1 VRPPSTPIPPP
12 ERGASVTVAGVRVRE
27 LLEIDLLRDAG
38 VHVVAGRHRLDDEVR
53 WVHTGEIADIA
64 QYLSGGEALLTAAT
78 GLRGSEADR
87 RRYVRELREAGVACV
102 IIELGR
108 ALREIPSEMVDEA
121 GKDGGLVL
129 ASLEREVPF
138 VAVTQ
143 RAHTM
148 LVSSAHVMLKRAIE
162 VDDALNQ
169 LILDGA
175 PLLSVLELL
184 AERLGNPVVLE
195 DGARRVIAHGGA
207 SGSVTPLLHAWQAHS
222 RQDHQLDRSAAVQ
235 QTKEPRRCA
244 WSSIAVRG
252 EDWGRLHVVEI
263 DNPLDDLARLTL
275 GRAAASIALYLMS
288 ERDATRGDAA
298 EHSLIGGLLRADQF
312 NGREFMARASG
323 LGIALDGDLVTMIVG
338 TDHLPGDER
347 DPEALDAGVVEVR
360 RALREGRWPAVVGAL
375 GGGVGV
381 VAAAD
386 PPKGLERATADLAAA
401 LAPWWAPGAALQI
414 GVSRRC
420 RAAQLPQAQA
430 EARAA
435 QRLGPVSG
443 SGPVHLYD
451 DLVLYRLL
459 SPLSTG
465 PGLANFVEG
474 ELGPLL
480 SHEGQQRAELLHT
493 LNAYLQA
500 NGNKIATAQAL
511 HLQRRS
517 VYYRLERIEE
527 LLGRSL
533 DDPEQ
538 RVRLYVAL
546 RAHEILEARVDPPD
560 ARSS

>member
-1 VRPPSTPIPPP
+1 V
-12 ERGASVTVAGVRVRE
+12 GASATVAEVRVRE
-27 LLEIDLLRDAG
+27 LLKINLLQDAG
-38 VHVVAGRHRLDDEVR
+38 VHVVAGRHRLDDDVR

-64 QYLSGGEALLTAAT
+64 QYLSGGEVLLTAAT

-87 RRYVRELREAGVACV
+87 RRYVRELRETGVACV

-108 ALREIPSEMVDEA
+108 ALREIPIEMVDEA
-121 GKDGGLVL
+121 GRGEGLVL
-129 ASLEREVPF
+129 AALDREVPF

-148 LVSSAHVMLKRAIE
+148 LVRSAHLTLQRAIE
-162 VDDALNQ
+162 IDDALNQ

-184 AERLGNPVVLE
+184 AERLSNPVVLE

-222 RQDHQLDRSAAVQ
+222 RQDHHLDRSASVQ
-235 QTKEPRRCA
+235 HTKEPRRCA
-244 WSSIAVRG
+244 WSAIAVRG
-252 EDWGRLHVVEI
+252 EDWGRLHVIEV

-288 ERDATRGDAA
+288 ERDAARGDAA

-323 LGIALDGDLVTMIVG
+323 LGITLDGDLVTMMVS
-338 TDHLPGDER
+338 TDHLASDAHDAVP
-347 DPEALDAGVVEVR
+347 LNAGVLEVR
-360 RALREGRWPAVVGAL
+360 SALREGRWPAVVGAL
-375 GGGVGV
+375 PGGVAI
-381 VAAAD
+381 VATAD
-386 PPKGLERATADLAAA
+386 PPKGLERATADLAVA
-401 LAPWWAPGAALQI
+401 LAPWAPDAALQI

-435 QRLGPVSG
+435 KRLGPLSG
-443 SGPVHLYD
+443 DGPVHLYD

-480 SHEGQQRAELLHT
+480 SHEGQQPAELLHT
-493 LNAYLQA
+493 LNAYLHA

-517 VYYRLERIEE
+517 VYYRLERIEQ

-538 RVRLYVAL
+538 RVRLYLAL
-546 RAHEILEARVDPPD
+546 RAHEILEASGNEPD